1 MAIRQNASMRRAD
14 FVFCIGYDGS
24 TAVVDGRQQRRHGAL
39 DAGGLAAAGL
49 YKQALARAAFDGD
62 DAAGAS
68 ILEHYNA
75 HTAHPVGTVAE
86 LERLYGTTT
95 APEGVTKVNAV

>member
-1 MAIRQNASMRRAD
+1 MATMRKAD

-24 TAVVDGRQQRRHGAL
+24 TAIVDGRLQRKQGAQ
-39 DAGGLAAAGL
+39 GPTGLAEAGL
-49 YKQALARAAFDGD
+49 YKQALALAAHDGD
-62 DAAGAS
+62 AAAS
-68 ILEHYNA
+68 EAVLAYYNA

-95 APEGVTKVNAV
+95 APEGVTKVNVV